1 LVKNNMIFIASA
13 ILVLTYIGISFT
25 QLPHIN
31 IDRPAAAL
39 TGALLMVLAGVLTF
53 NQAVESI
60 DFHTI
65 ALLLGMML
73 LMSALQQADFFNVM
87 AARSISLATKPW
99 QLLLAVI
106 LVTAVGS
113 AFMVNDVVVLL
124 FTPVVIAACRLLDRN
139 PVPYL
144 IAEAMASNIG
154 SVATEIGN
162 PQNMLI
168 GVTSGI
174 PFTRFLLLL
183 LPVALVSIIV
193 LFITVFIF
201 YRKHMRVDFQVD
213 RLQHQTLSV
222 MSGQPTPAARK
233 KLLLFTLPVFG
244 LTVVCLF
251 LSSFIGVAVS
261 IIAMAGGV
269 AAILF
274 SGIRPSK
281 LIKTI
286 DWSLLLFFCGLF
298 IVIGGAQK
306 AGVLDIFLNTLSVQ
320 SDIAGIVSVNV
331 FSALVSQVV
340 SNVPLVMLVIPVI
353 QNIPGDVLWISL
365 AAGSTLGGNAT
376 IIGAVANIIVVEQA
390 YSQGVKL
397 GWWEFSK
404 VGIIVTVLTIAAS
417 IGILSLEFSLG
428 LLR

>member
-1 LVKNNMIFIASA
+1 
-13 ILVLTYIGISFT
+13 
-25 QLPHIN
+25 
-31 IDRPAAAL
+31 
-39 TGALLMVLAGVLTF
+39 MVLAGVLTF
-53 NQAVESI
+53 NQAIESI

-65 ALLLGMML
+65 TLLLGMML
-73 LMSALQQADFFNVM
+73 LMAALQQADFFNVM
-87 AARSISLATKPW
+87 AARSIALASKPW
-99 QLLLAVI
+99 QLLLTVV

-139 PVPYL
+139 PSPYL

-174 PFTRFLLLL
+174 SFIHFMLYL
-183 LPVALVSIIV
+183 LPVAVISTIILLV
-193 LFITVFIF
+193 TVFIF
-201 YRKHMRVDFQVD
+201 SRKNIQVDFQAEKL
-213 RLQHQTLSV
+213 RHQTLSV
-222 MSGQPTPAARK
+222 MAGQPTPAARK
-233 KLLLFTLPVFG
+233 KLLMFTLPVFG

-251 LSSFIGVAVS
+251 LSSFFGVTVS

-298 IVIGGAQK
+298 IVIGGAQQ
-306 AGVLDIFLNTLSVQ
+306 AGVLNVFMNTLCVQ
-320 SDIAGIVSVNV
+320 NDIAGIVSVNV

-340 SNVPLVMLVIPVI
+340 SNVPLTMLVIPLI
-353 QNIPGDVLWISL
+353 KNIPGDVLWISL

-390 YSQGVKL
+390 YSQGIKL

-404 VGIIVTVLTIAAS
+404 VGIVVTVLTIAAS

>member
-1 LVKNNMIFIASA
+1 MMITAA
-13 ILVLTYIGISFT
+13 VILVLTYIGVSFT

-53 NQAVESI
+53 NQAIASI

-65 ALLLGMML
+65 TLLLGMML
-73 LMSALQQADFFNVM
+73 LMAALQQADFFNVM
-87 AARSISLATKPW
+87 AARSIALATKPW
-99 QLLLAVI
+99 QLLLAIV

-113 AFMVNDVVVLL
+113 ALMVNDVVVLL

-139 PVPYL
+139 PSPYL

-174 PFTRFLLLL
+174 SFTHFMLYL
-183 LPVALVSIIV
+183 LPVAVISTAILLV
-193 LFITVFIF
+193 TVFVF
-201 YRKHMRVDFQVD
+201 YRNHMQVDFQAD
-213 RLQHQTLSV
+213 KLQHQTLSV
-222 MSGQPTPAARK
+222 MAGQPTPTARK
-233 KLLLFTLPVFG
+233 RLLIFTLPVFG
-244 LTVVCLF
+244 LTVACLF
-251 LSSFIGVAVS
+251 LSSFIGVTVS
-261 IIAMAGGV
+261 IIAMVGGV

-281 LIKTI
+281 LIKTV

-298 IVIGGAQK
+298 IVIGGAQQ
-306 AGVLDIFLNTLSVQ
+306 AGVLDIFMNALSVQ
-320 SDIAGIVSVNV
+320 SNIEGIVSVNV
-331 FSALVSQVV
+331 FSALVSQLV
-340 SNVPLVMLVIPVI
+340 SNVPLTMLVIPVI
-353 QNIPGDVLWISL
+353 KNIPGDVLWISL

-404 VGIIVTVLTIAAS
+404 VGIVVTVLTIAAS
-417 IGILSLEFSLG
+417 IGILALEFNLG

>member
-1 LVKNNMIFIASA
+1 MMIIAA
-13 ILVLTYIGISFT
+13 VILVLTYIGVSFT

-53 NQAVESI
+53 NQAIESI

-65 ALLLGMML
+65 TLLLGMML
-73 LMSALQQADFFNVM
+73 LMAALQQADFFNVM
-87 AARSISLATKPW
+87 AARSIALASKPW
-99 QLLLAVI
+99 QLLLAVV

-139 PVPYL
+139 PSPYL

-174 PFTRFLLLL
+174 SFIHFMLYL
-183 LPVALVSIIV
+183 LPVAVISTIILLV
-193 LFITVFIF
+193 TVFIF
-201 YRKHMRVDFQVD
+201 YRKHIQVDFQAEKL
-213 RLQHQTLSV
+213 RHQTLSV
-222 MSGQPTPAARK
+222 MAGQPTPAARK
-233 KLLLFTLPVFG
+233 KLLMFTLPVFG

-251 LSSFIGVAVS
+251 LSSFFGVTVS

-298 IVIGGAQK
+298 IVIGGAQQ
-306 AGVLDIFLNTLSVQ
+306 AGVLNVFMNTLCVQ
-320 SDIAGIVSVNV
+320 NDIAGIVSVNV

-340 SNVPLVMLVIPVI
+340 SNVPLTMLVIPLI
-353 QNIPGDVLWISL
+353 KNIPGDVLWISL

-390 YSQGVKL
+390 YSQGIKL

-404 VGIIVTVLTIAAS
+404 VGIVVTVLTIAAS

>member
-1 LVKNNMIFIASA
+1 MIIAA
-13 ILVLTYIGISFT
+13 VILTLTYIGVSFT

-53 NQAVESI
+53 NQAITSI

-65 ALLLGMML
+65 TLLLGMML

-87 AARSISLATKPW
+87 AARSIALASKPW
-99 QLLLAVI
+99 QLLLAVV

-139 PVPYL
+139 PSPYL

-174 PFTRFLLLL
+174 SFTRFLLYL
-183 LPVALVSIIV
+183 LPVALVSTVI
-193 LFITVFIF
+193 LFVTVFIF
-201 YRKHMRVDFQVD
+201 YRSHMRVDFQAD
-213 RLQHQTLSV
+213 RLQHQTLSIIA
-222 MSGQPTPAARK
+222 GQPTPAARK
-233 KLLLFTLPVFG
+233 RLLAFTLPVFG

-251 LSSFIGVAVS
+251 LSSFIGVTVS
-261 IIAMAGGV
+261 VIAMAGGI
-269 AAILF
+269 AAILL

-298 IVIGGAQK
+298 IVIGGAQQ
-306 AGVLDIFLNTLSVQ
+306 AGVLDIFMNTLNVQ
-320 SDIAGIVSVNV
+320 DSIAGIASMHA
-331 FSALVSQVV
+331 FSAVVSQLV
-340 SNVPLVMLVIPVI
+340 SNVPLTMLVIPVI
-353 QNIPGDVLWISL
+353 KSIPGDVLWISL

-390 YSQGVKL
+390 YSRGVKL

-404 VGIIVTVLTIAAS
+404 VGIVVTVLTIAAS
-417 IGILSLEFSLG
+417 IGILALEFNLG

>member
-1 LVKNNMIFIASA
+1 MIVATV

-25 QLPHIN
+25 RLPHIN

-39 TGALLMVLAGVLTF
+39 TGALLMVLLGVLNF
-53 NQAVESI
+53 NQAITSI

-65 ALLLGMML
+65 TLLLGMML
-73 LMSALQQADFFNVM
+73 LMAALQQADFFNVL
-87 AARSISLATKPW
+87 AARSIAMSDQPW
-99 QLLLAVI
+99 QLLMTVV

-124 FTPVVIAACRLLDRN
+124 FTPVVVAACRLLDRN
-139 PVPYL
+139 PSPYL

-174 PFTRFLLLL
+174 SFTRFIFYLA
-183 LPVALVSIIV
+183 PVAAVSV
-193 LFITVFIF
+193 LILFAVVFIF
-201 YRKHMRVDFQVD
+201 YRRQMAVKFHAD
-213 RLQHQTLSV
+213 RLSSQTLTV
-222 MSGQPTPAARK
+222 ISGNPTPAARK
-233 KLLLFTLPVFG
+233 RLLAFSLPIFA
-244 LTVVCLF
+244 LTILGLF
-251 LSSFIGVAVS
+251 LSSFIGLAVS
-261 IIAMAGGV
+261 IVALTGGV
-269 AAILF
+269 AAVLF

-281 LIKTI
+281 LIQTI

-298 IVIGGAQK
+298 IVIGGAHQ
-306 AGVLDIFLNTLSVQ
+306 AGVLDIFMNTLYVQ
-320 SDIAGIVSVNV
+320 PDMAGILSMHV
-331 FSALVSQVV
+331 FSAVVSQVV
-340 SNVPLVMLVIPVI
+340 SNVPLTMLVIPVI
-353 QNIPGDVLWISL
+353 RNIPGDVLWISL

-397 GWWEFSK
+397 GWWEFTR
-404 VGIIVTVLTIAAS
+404 VGLVVTALTIAAS
-417 IGILSLEFSLG
+417 MGILSAEYALG
-428 LLR
+428 LLS